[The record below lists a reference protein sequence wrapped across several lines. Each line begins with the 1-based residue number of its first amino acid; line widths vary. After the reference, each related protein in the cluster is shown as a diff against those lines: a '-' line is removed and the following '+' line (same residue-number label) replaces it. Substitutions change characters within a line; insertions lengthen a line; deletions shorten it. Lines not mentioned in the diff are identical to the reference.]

1 MNWLFIVAAAILI
14 VSMIVG
20 FLRGF
25 VKSIFSLFS
34 FFFVLVAA
42 CFLAPHVDRYVENNT
57 QLYQMVEE
65 RCIVHYERNAM
76 EATNSTQLIEPASQD
91 EAISILGIDYPKQLQ
106 ERFKKDLVNYAS
118 ESGAFV
124 KLGKTTA
131 NIIIESVLFFLTLI
145 VLWMIIR
152 VIEGIL
158 DLVAKLPVLNG
169 TNKVLGILVGFV
181 EGILILWLLAFA
193 LSLFCT
199 TNMGSYLLGMVKE
212 NNILTFVYE
221 NNGFVFLWN
230 LIF

>member
-1 MNWLFIVAAAILI
+1 MNWLLIVTAAILVI
-14 VSMIVG
+14 SMIIG
-20 FLRGF
+20 FFRGF

-34 FFFVLVAA
+34 FFIILIAA
-42 CFLAPHVDRYVENNT
+42 CFLAPIVDQYVEKNT

-65 RCIVHYERNAM
+65 RCIVHYQKNAM
-76 EATNSTQLIEPASQD
+76 EATNSTQLVEPASQD
-91 EAISILGIDYPKQLQ
+91 EAISILGIDYPKKMQ
-106 ERFKKDLVNYAS
+106 ERFKQDLVNYAS
-118 ESGAFV
+118 DSGAFV

-131 NIIIESVLFFLTLI
+131 NIIIESVLFLLTVI

-169 TNKVLGILVGFV
+169 VNKVLGIMVGFV

-199 TNMGSYLLGMVKE
+199 TNVGSYLLSMVKE

-221 NNGFVFLWN
+221 NNGFVYLWD